1 MRHTNTGSLK
11 GVQLRLGQARPP
23 TFQRA
28 IARAGLGAHV
38 TVDVAVDAVV
48 HGLELAGD
56 LRGKSVGAQGAI
68 TESLDC

>member
-1 MRHTNTGSLK
+1 MRYTDTGSLE

-38 TVDVAVDAVV
+38 TVDVAVDAI
-48 HGLELAGD
+48 GNNSTIQMILSSCWLEMLF
-56 LRGKSVGAQGAI
+56 I
-68 TESLDC
+68 

>member
-1 MRHTNTGSLK
+1 MRYTDTGSLE

-23 TFQRA
+23 NFHRE

-38 TVDVAVDAVV
+38 IVYVAVDAIV

-56 LRGKSVGAQGAI
+56 LRGNSVGA
-68 TESLDC
+68 